1 MASAR
6 SRCQPVASSCRPSPM
21 PTFSWRAPV
30 AAVVPVRNASVLW
43 KRVAVRCCLPKSL
56 SSLDV
61 KPTTAGGSLARH
73 PSSRTSRF
81 RSPKRYLGSSSG
93 SARSSPTKTS
103 RPLLK
108 SWCCDCPKGRALI
121 SVPVVMFS
129 SSARPTRSST
139 AILML
144 KKSIAAIGNALAFSI
159 WSLAARTPLS
169 ALTPWPTTPK
179 KRVW

>member
-1 MASAR
+1 MAN
-6 SRCQPVASSCRPSPM
+6 SCRPSPM
-21 PTFSWRAPV
+21 LSFSWRAPV
-30 AAVVPVRNASVLW
+30 AAVVPVRSASVLW
-43 KRVAVRCCLPKSL
+43 KRAAVRCCLPKSL

-73 PSSRTSRF
+73 PLSRTSRF
-81 RSPKRYLGSSSG
+81 RSPKRYLGLSSG

-108 SWCCDCPKGRALI
+108 SWCYDCQKARASI
-121 SVPVVMFS
+121 SALVVMFS
-129 SSARPTRSST
+129 LSARPTRLST
-139 AILML
+139 AILMSR
-144 KKSIAAIGNALAFSI
+144 KSTAAIGNALAFSI
-159 WSLAARTPLS
+159 WSRAVRTPQS